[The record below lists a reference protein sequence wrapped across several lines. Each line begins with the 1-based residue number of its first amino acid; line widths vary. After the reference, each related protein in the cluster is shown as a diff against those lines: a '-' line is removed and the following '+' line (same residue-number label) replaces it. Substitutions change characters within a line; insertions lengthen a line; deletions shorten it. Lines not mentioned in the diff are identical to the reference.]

1 MSGSA
6 EERPTTLGAL
16 IPSLERRNQIRTSIR
31 ITLEKSGPRSD
42 IVRMPDSLSPH
53 PKETVADLIRRHRR
67 PLPAPAFATGADDP
81 AAAGRSWRAR
91 AVAACHAEIAHR
103 SRDFARVECALGLTF
118 DRWLEPDCEQLG
130 QFPHE
135 AHAAAV
141 LVWLSHLQTHESE
154 KRTPWNGVPFR
165 SRREP
170 DRARWFGKRRTLWS
184 GFVRQ
189 VERYQVSRWPHNAS

>member
-1 MSGSA
+1 
-6 EERPTTLGAL
+6 
-16 IPSLERRNQIRTSIR
+16 
-31 ITLEKSGPRSD
+31 
-42 IVRMPDSLSPH
+42 MPDSLSSP

-81 AAAGRSWRAR
+81 AATGRSWRAR

-103 SRDFARVECALGLTF
+103 SCDFARVERTLGLSF

-130 QFPHE
+130 QFQHE
-135 AHAAAV
+135 AHAAAA

-165 SRREP
+165 SWTEADRTRWLMKRRE
-170 DRARWFGKRRTLWS
+170 LWN
-184 GFVRQ
+184 GFVSQ
-189 VERYQVSRWPHNAS
+189 VERCSATRRLFS

>member
-1 MSGSA
+1 
-6 EERPTTLGAL
+6 
-16 IPSLERRNQIRTSIR
+16 
-31 ITLEKSGPRSD
+31 
-42 IVRMPDSLSPH
+42 MPDSLSPH

-67 PLPAPAFATGADDP
+67 PLPAPVFATSADDP

-103 SRDFARVECALGLTF
+103 SRDFARVERALGLTF

-135 AHAAAV
+135 AHAGAA
-141 LVWLSHLQTHESE
+141 LVWLSHLQTHEGE
-154 KRTPWNGVPFR
+154 KRTPWNGVPFKCW
-165 SRREP
+165 REP
-170 DRARWFGKRRTLWS
+170 ERQRWCAKRRDVWS

-189 VERYQVSRWPHNAS
+189 VERYRMARNALP